1 MNTYK
6 RTHSPKSFKL
16 AFVLTFLFG
25 PLGLLYLTVRGGIIM
40 IVVDVVLT
48 LMELFII
55 IPVVNFICVIW
66 VFKKF
71 IEYSKALVNEDSE
84 E

>member
-1 MNTYK
+1 M
-6 RTHSPKSFKL
+6 
-16 AFVLTFLFG
+16 
-25 PLGLLYLTVRGGIIM
+25 LYLTVRGGIIM